1 MKGVIT
7 MVKKNLLKG
16 IVMLGLLTVSA
27 GLSASYID
35 DAAELIINQE
45 LSEKDLVKDFSIKEI
60 AEIKEK
66 VKELKL
72 KNLREQKKRAEEEK
86 ERNKRLEELKK
97 KEAGKSSI
105 LMDDLEKKVNNRF
118 ARLENRVS
126 SLEKN
131 KNKAVAAQSKST
143 NNKVTTSVSK
153 KVSKKEAIDLILRGK
168 LGDGPERIEKLKKLG
183 LSSSEIKEIQKE
195 VTRIMNEDQIKTDL
209 N

>member
-1 MKGVIT
+1 MI
-7 MVKKNLLKG
+7 KKNLLRG
-16 IVMLGLLTVSA
+16 MVILGVLSISA
-27 GLSASYID
+27 GLSANYID
-35 DAAELIINQE
+35 DAAELIINEE
-45 LSEKDLVKDFSIKEI
+45 LTEKDLVKDFNSKEI
-60 AEIKEK
+60 AQVKEK

-72 KNLREQKKRAEEEK
+72 KNLREQKRVEEEK

-118 ARLENRVS
+118 SRLESRVS
-126 SLEKN
+126 SLERD
-131 KNKAVAAQSKST
+131 KNKAAAQNKSN
-143 NNKVTTSVSK
+143 NNKVTSSTSK

-183 LSSSEIKEIQKE
+183 FKDSEVKEIQKN
-195 VTRIMNEDQIKTDL
+195 VTKIINEDQIKTDL